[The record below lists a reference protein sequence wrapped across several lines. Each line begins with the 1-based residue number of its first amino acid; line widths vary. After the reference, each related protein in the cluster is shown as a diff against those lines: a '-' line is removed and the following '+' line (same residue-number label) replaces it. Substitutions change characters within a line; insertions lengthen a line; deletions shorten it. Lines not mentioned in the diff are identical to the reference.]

1 MNNSIEF
8 NVFHPECP
16 SRVFFEKFADKWIL
30 LIVYTLDQQA
40 QHFNQLKKSV
50 LGISPKVLSQKLKIL
65 ERDGMLTR
73 TIHDDNVIRIEY
85 ALTLLGKAFAKT
97 ADQLKD
103 WVEQNMN
110 QVLEARAE
118 FDTRHTEVR

>member
-1 MNNSIEF
+1 MNKPLKF
-8 NVFHPECP
+8 NVFHPDCP

-30 LIVYTLDQQA
+30 LIVYTLDQDA

-50 LGISPKVLSQKLKIL
+50 IGISPKVLSQKLKIL
-65 ERDGMLTR
+65 ERDGLVTR

-97 ADQLKD
+97 ADQLKG
-103 WVEQNMN
+103 WVEENMGS
-110 QVLEARAE
+110 VLQARAQ
-118 FDTRHTEVR
+118 FDQKH